1 MVPKSKAMPRV
12 VVLPRRRKTIDV
24 RYMLITAGAQFGPF
38 RSEAQAALFATVRWP
53 RQGPDWHI
61 ARAAPK
67 PAKDT

>member
-24 RYMLITAGAQFGPF
+24 RYMLITGTTSFGPF

-53 RQGPDWHI
+53 RHAPDWHI
-61 ARAAPK
+61 ERRGAQR
-67 PAKDT
+67 